1 MIISNHNDHI
11 AGKYFNYLNKL
22 AFFTIIPVTIG
33 LFLAK
38 NTGTDSFLFK
48 NGFFFLNFKFILFS
62 NRFR

>member
-38 NTGTDSFLFK
+38 NTGTVSF
-48 NGFFFLNFKFILFS
+48 N
-62 NRFR
+62 